1 MLVKAKWNVKDADG
15 WHKAGEVWDAKDDL
29 GDCVEILEKPM
40 TEQKAEQQPE
50 VKTKSVGRKR
60 TSK

>member
-29 GDCVEILEKPM
+29 GDCVEIMEKPM
-40 TEQKAEQQPE
+40 TQQNVEQQPE